1 MVELLA
7 YAYASS
13 ESNNF
18 VFGQEIPKP
27 SKGALDLQRD
37 QPAFLARMDQLR
49 WLYLR
54 VLGTYEY
61 AR

>member
-7 YAYASS
+7 SAYVSS

-18 VFGQEIPKP
+18 VFGHDIPKL
-27 SKGALDLQRD
+27 SKRAPELQHD
-37 QPAFLARMDQLR
+37 STFIARVEHLR

-61 AR
+61 AQ